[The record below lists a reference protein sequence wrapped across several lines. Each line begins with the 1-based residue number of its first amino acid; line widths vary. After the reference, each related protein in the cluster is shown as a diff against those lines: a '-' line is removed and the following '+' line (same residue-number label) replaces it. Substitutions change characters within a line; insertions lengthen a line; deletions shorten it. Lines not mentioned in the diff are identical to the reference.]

1 MEHSPVAHHFYRL
14 RRLLMDSV
22 SASRAV
28 IRPSTTFAEVVPPE
42 DRQRV
47 WPLLEREG
55 LQVPLLSLP
64 RDLRSIVMLI
74 VLVWAGSIALASRSV
89 LAFLIALADGS
100 FLAYRWSRRWATVVE
115 PELMTIGDAA
125 ICMTTPEECRH
136 AGYRLSEREIFVKVR
151 MILWRTSQ
159 ISYEKITPQT
169 RFIDLL
175 N

>member
-14 RRLLMDSV
+14 RWLLMDSV
-22 SASRAV
+22 SAPRAM
-28 IRPSTTFAEVVPPE
+28 IRPSTTFVEIVPPE

-55 LQVPLLSLP
+55 LQAPLLSLP

-74 VLVWAGSIALASRSV
+74 VLIWAGSIALASQSE
-89 LAFLIALADGS
+89 LAFFIAFADGS

-125 ICMTTPEECRH
+125 ICMTTPEECRR
-136 AGYRLSEREIFVKVR
+136 AGYRLSEREIFVKLR
-151 MILWRTSQ
+151 MILWEVYQ
-159 ISYEKITPQT
+159 VPYEKITPQT
-169 RFIDLL
+169 RLMDYLD
-175 N
+175 